1 MCCFCFSSKDS
12 TERSS
17 IKGLGTQ
24 SEWVNQRL
32 GFSVL
37 PAKWI
42 CFFVEER
49 GAAIVFI
56 LGSCFSRFF
65 FYERCEVMHFVSARI
80 SEFIMVYHSV
90 LP

>member
-1 MCCFCFSSKDS
+1 MCCLCFSSKDS

-32 GFSVL
+32 GFSL
-37 PAKWI
+37 PAKCI
-42 CFFVEER
+42 YFLLRKEEVPIFEIGKLFFT
-49 GAAIVFI
+49 
-56 LGSCFSRFF
+56 CF